1 MKQFILLVIVIT
13 SIACSPPKDSADT
26 SVKTSEES
34 RVVENQLTD
43 VQRSD
48 GWVTLF
54 DGKSLEGWRF
64 FKNQENNS
72 WEVAD
77 GTLHCKPFLD
87 NAENKRSDLITVE
100 KYDNF
105 ELSFDWKISPQGNS
119 GVMFHVSE
127 NHDQPYATGPEYQI
141 IDNEGYPGDLEDTQL
156 TGANYGMHTASVK
169 ELNKVG
175 DWNNS
180 KIIVNKNKV
189 EHWLNGSQVLTYEIG
204 TPEWDSLKKT
214 SKWKDFPAYGTTST
228 GHIDLQ
234 DHGNEVW
241 FKNIFLKKL

>member
-156 TGANYGMHTASVK
+156 TEQGWRLEQQQDYCKQKQSRTLAERKPG
-169 ELNKVG
+169 
-175 DWNNS
+175 
-180 KIIVNKNKV
+180 
-189 EHWLNGSQVLTYEIG
+189 
-204 TPEWDSLKKT
+204 
-214 SKWKDFPAYGTTST
+214 
-228 GHIDLQ
+228 IDL
-234 DHGNEVW
+234 
-241 FKNIFLKKL
+241 